1 MRIARRHPTL
11 NLWLITL
18 LATPVSLFA
27 QTAGNEDPIDELI
40 VTSHR
45 RAQPVLSHAGNV
57 ERLNSDTISR
67 TGHQHIHELLAQ
79 VSGVWL
85 GRASGQEHLTAIR
98 SPILTGAGS
107 CGSFLFLEDGIPI
120 RPTGFCNVNS
130 LFEINTEQAAS
141 IEVIRGPG
149 SALYGS
155 NALHGIINVLMPLPG
170 EHRRPYLSLEAGA
183 NDYYRASASLPFD
196 EEGRW
201 LATVIY
207 ANDGGFRD
215 DSGYQ
220 QGKVHLKRQWGLH
233 DGAFTLGFSATNL
246 DQETAGFIQGE
257 DAYKDPDLNRSNLN
271 PEAFR
276 DASSQRL
283 YGIWTRSLERFDVD
297 VRPFLRHSDMRFL
310 QHFLPGQ
317 PLEENGHV
325 SSGVIASATLTG
337 DRHRTVFGVDIEWSD
352 VFLKQTQDS
361 ATQGS
366 DFLVETRP
374 EGKHYDYDVTSYA
387 FAPYVQAK
395 FQVNEKLNVNAG
407 LRAEYL
413 HYDYNNRMLTGNTR
427 DDGTACGFGGCLYS
441 RPADRT
447 DSFTNLAPK
456 LALNLQINAQT
467 SLFSNLSRGFRA
479 PQATELY
486 RLQSGQQIA
495 DLDSER
501 LDSLELG
508 VRTNQQT
515 WSADLAIFTMRKR
528 DSIFRDA
535 EGFNVSGARS
545 KHRGLEG
552 TADIRLGPSWRLN
565 VAASYA
571 QHSYDFDVVASRGET
586 FVSGRD
592 IDTAPRWL
600 GNVELL
606 FEPCGRISAGL
617 QWTTIGEYYLDA
629 ENRFRYPGHAIM
641 NLRAG
646 TQLAPTLDLTIRL
659 NNLTDRDY
667 ADRADYA
674 FGNYRYFPGRSRELF
689 AELRYSRSL
698 KRGRSRCT
706 VATAQVARDVRHRS
720 T

>member
-1 MRIARRHPTL
+1 
-11 NLWLITL
+11 
-18 LATPVSLFA
+18 
-27 QTAGNEDPIDELI
+27 
-40 VTSHR
+40 
-45 RAQPVLSHAGNV
+45 
-57 ERLNSDTISR
+57 
-67 TGHQHIHELLAQ
+67 
-79 VSGVWL
+79 
-85 GRASGQEHLTAIR
+85 
-98 SPILTGAGS
+98 
-107 CGSFLFLEDGIPI
+107 
-120 RPTGFCNVNS
+120 
-130 LFEINTEQAAS
+130 
-141 IEVIRGPG
+141 
-149 SALYGS
+149 
-155 NALHGIINVLMPLPG
+155 
-170 EHRRPYLSLEAGA
+170 
-183 NDYYRASASLPFD
+183 
-196 EEGRW
+196 
-201 LATVIY
+201 
-207 ANDGGFRD
+207 
-215 DSGYQ
+215 
-220 QGKVHLKRQWGLH
+220 
-233 DGAFTLGFSATNL
+233 
-246 DQETAGFIQGE
+246 
-257 DAYKDPDLNRSNLN
+257 
-271 PEAFR
+271 
-276 DASSQRL
+276 
-283 YGIWTRSLERFDVD
+283 
-297 VRPFLRHSDMRFL
+297 
-310 QHFLPGQ
+310 
-317 PLEENGHV
+317 
-325 SSGVIASATLTG
+325 
-337 DRHRTVFGVDIEWSD
+337 
-352 VFLKQTQDS
+352 
-361 ATQGS
+361 
-366 DFLVETRP
+366 
-374 EGKHYDYDVTSYA
+374 
-387 FAPYVQAK
+387 
-395 FQVNEKLNVNAG
+395 
-407 LRAEYL
+407 
-413 HYDYNNRMLTGNTR
+413 
-427 DDGTACGFGGCLYS
+427 
-441 RPADRT
+441 
-447 DSFTNLAPK
+447 
-456 LALNLQINAQT
+456 LQINAQT

-565 VAASYA
+565 AAASYA

-646 TQLAPTLDLTIRL
+646 TQLTPTLDLTIRL

-674 FGNYRYFPGRSRELF
+674 FGNYRYFPGRGRELF

-706 VATAQVARDVRHRS
+706 VATAQVA
-720 T
+720 